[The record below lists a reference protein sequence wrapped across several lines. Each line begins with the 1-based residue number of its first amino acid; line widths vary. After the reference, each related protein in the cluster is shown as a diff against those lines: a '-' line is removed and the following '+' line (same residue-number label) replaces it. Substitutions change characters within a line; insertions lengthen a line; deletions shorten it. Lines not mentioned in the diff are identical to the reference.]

1 MSSQDR
7 IFEKMQSQYEQEE
20 DTSGICEICET
31 DDVGCVCDQLNDQ
44 AADLAYDKM
53 KDGDY

>member
-20 DTSGICEICET
+20 DMSGICEICET
-31 DDVGCVCDQLNDQ
+31 DDVGCVCDRLNGQ
-44 AADLAYDKM
+44 AADFAYDKM
-53 KDGDY
+53 KDGD